1 MPQKKS
7 SKIGK
12 AAKPANAKK
21 SAKPGKA
28 RKTDA
33 VSRKALEAQK
43 RLDAK
48 LAGVHP
54 VSDHLTEPSVDDRA
68 QKDAEILSR
77 DKDRG
82 SLVEI
87 LEYVVADDDH
97 FTVMQKMFADPDNLC
112 MTVKEMLTAAV
123 EARIDAYSNA
133 EGADERRMDRDEDDG
148 ADGGDDDVRYG
159 EELLRLL
166 EDME

>member
-1 MPQKKS
+1 MPQKKT
-7 SKIGK
+7 SKHCK
-12 AAKPANAKK
+12 TAKTANAKK
-21 SAKPGKA
+21 NAKPGKA
-28 RKTDA
+28 RKTDS

-48 LAGVHP
+48 LSGVHP
-54 VSDHLTEPSVDDRA
+54 VSDHLAEPSDERA
-68 QKDAEILSR
+68 QKDAEILGR

-82 SLVEI
+82 NLVEI

-97 FTVMQKMFADPDNLC
+97 FVVMQKMFADPDNLC

-148 ADGGDDDVRYG
+148 TDGGDDDVRYG

-166 EDME
+166 EDMD